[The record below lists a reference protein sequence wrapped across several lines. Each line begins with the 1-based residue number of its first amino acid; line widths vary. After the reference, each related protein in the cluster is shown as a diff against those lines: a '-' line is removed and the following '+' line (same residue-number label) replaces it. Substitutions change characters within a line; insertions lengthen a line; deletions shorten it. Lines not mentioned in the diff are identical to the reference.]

1 MNDEFQIGL
10 IVGASGFNRYMVEC
24 EFIYGFSQTDDCK
37 VLIDTWWNVN
47 DKGYWVAQASWECF
61 NRYMVE
67 CEYAKGTVTGEPGRY
82 VLIDTWWN
90 VNLLNVTLTELPEW
104 VLIDT
109 WWNVNATG
117 TDSNKN
123 LSAVLIDTWWNVNAE
138 DCHTLILTD
147 TF

>member
-1 MNDEFQIGL
+1 
-10 IVGASGFNRYMVEC
+10 
-24 EFIYGFSQTDDCK
+24 
-37 VLIDTWWNVN
+37 
-47 DKGYWVAQASWECF
+47 
-61 NRYMVE
+61 MVE

-82 VLIDTWWN
+82 
-90 VNLLNVTLTELPEW
+90 

>member
-1 MNDEFQIGL
+1 MRCL
-10 IVGASGFNRYMVEC
+10 YLPYPTCFNRYMVEC
-24 EFIYGFSQTDDCK
+24 EFIRKRMT
-37 VLIDTWWNVN
+37 
-47 DKGYWVAQASWECF
+47 AQIF
-61 NRYMVE
+61 L
-67 CEYAKGTVTGEPGRY
+67 

>member
-1 MNDEFQIGL
+1 M
-10 IVGASGFNRYMVEC
+10 
-24 EFIYGFSQTDDCK
+24 
-37 VLIDTWWNVN
+37 
-47 DKGYWVAQASWECF
+47 
-61 NRYMVE
+61 
-67 CEYAKGTVTGEPGRY
+67 
-82 VLIDTWWN
+82 
-90 VNLLNVTLTELPEW
+90 NLLNVTLTELPEW

>member
-1 MNDEFQIGL
+1 
-10 IVGASGFNRYMVEC
+10 
-24 EFIYGFSQTDDCK
+24 
-37 VLIDTWWNVN
+37 
-47 DKGYWVAQASWECF
+47 
-61 NRYMVE
+61 MVE
-67 CEYAKGTVTGEPGRY
+67 CEYDLSRKNRKY
-82 VLIDTWWN
+82 VR
-90 VNLLNVTLTELPEW
+90 

>member
-1 MNDEFQIGL
+1 MNAGTPVKHFTR
-10 IVGASGFNRYMVEC
+10 IV
-24 EFIYGFSQTDDCK
+24 
-37 VLIDTWWNVN
+37 
-47 DKGYWVAQASWECF
+47 
-61 NRYMVE
+61 
-67 CEYAKGTVTGEPGRY
+67 